1 MGGEAATLYG
11 LTGMGDLIATCI
23 SPHSRNRK
31 LGEQLGLGRTLEDVL
46 AGSTQVAEGV
56 RTAQAVHQLAELHDV
71 AMPVCTEVHR
81 VLSGQ
86 IPAADAY
93 RGLRIEPGH
102 EAEPG

>member
-1 MGGEAATLYG
+1 
-11 LTGMGDLIATCI
+11 
-23 SPHSRNRK
+23 
-31 LGEQLGLGRTLEDVL
+31 
-46 AGSTQVAEGV
+46 V
-56 RTAQAVHQLAELHDV
+56 RTADAVHQLAELHGV